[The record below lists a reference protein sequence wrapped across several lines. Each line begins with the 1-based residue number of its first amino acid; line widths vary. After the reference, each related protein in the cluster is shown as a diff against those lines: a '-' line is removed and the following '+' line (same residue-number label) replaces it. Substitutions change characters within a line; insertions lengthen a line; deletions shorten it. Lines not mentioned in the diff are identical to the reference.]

1 MSVSGGCTAVSSRLT
16 SRDERS
22 LYLERLGQ
30 IGRTALVEGAEQ
42 DFSPSKNV
50 RNKQSRSL
58 VQET

>member
-50 RNKQSRSL
+50 RNK
-58 VQET
+58 

>member
-16 SRDERS
+16 SRDERN
-22 LYLERLGQ
+22 LYLECLGQ

-50 RNKQSRSL
+50 RNKQPRSL